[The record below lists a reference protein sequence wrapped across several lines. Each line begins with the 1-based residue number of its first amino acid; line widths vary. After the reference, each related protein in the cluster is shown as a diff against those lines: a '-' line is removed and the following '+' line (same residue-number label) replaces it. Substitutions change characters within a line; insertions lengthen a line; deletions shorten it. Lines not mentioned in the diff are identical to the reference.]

1 LDVPAAAKDAT
12 RRMLYCPTFHL
23 DKNIRAVK
31 FPKWLWLPALLPVAA
46 IICHS
51 RQTAL
56 NHARANE
63 RNTENNNRSAPGSAE
78 FIQQALGK
86 RRSKEPLRQQGKC
99 SLKTK

>member
-12 RRMLYCPTFHL
+12 PRMLYCPTFHL

-51 RQTAL
+51 RQKPAL
-56 NHARANE
+56 NPASTNE
-63 RNTENNNRSAPGSAE
+63 TDAKKSHNRSAPGSAGI
-78 FIQQALGK
+78 IQQALGK
-86 RRSKEPLRQQGKC
+86 GRFKRAAQG
-99 SLKTK
+99 SR